1 MSAMMYPETMEEFAD
16 WLACTAP
23 GQDLLCRE
31 QAFFDHAVADIFGF
45 RAVQL
50 GLGAEDFLACS
61 RIPWHGYAGMDG
73 QADVVCDPAY
83 LPFDSKSL
91 DLLLLPHALDFT
103 SEPHQVLREAERVLL
118 PEGRLVLT
126 GFNPLSLWGVSRL
139 LYRRRG
145 VPWCG
150 NFVGISR
157 LKDWMTLLQLE
168 TTATRFMAYSP
179 PFARADWLARCRF
192 MEQAGEYCWPQL
204 AGVYGV
210 VAVKRQRGMRLIMP
224 RWQRAKPARSLAVAS
239 GNERQPINRTQAN
252 ETSHE

>member
-16 WLACTAP
+16 WLSSSEL
-23 GQDLLCRE
+23 GHDLLCRE

-50 GLGAEDFLACS
+50 GLVDYDFLACS

-91 DLLLLPHALDFT
+91 DLLLMPHALDFT
-103 SEPHQVLREAERVLL
+103 SEPHQVLREAERVLV

-126 GFNPLSLWGVSRL
+126 GFNPLSLWGVCRL
-139 LYRRRG
+139 LYRRQQ

-150 NFVGISR
+150 NFVGMNR
-157 LKDWMTLLQLE
+157 LQDWMTLLQLE
-168 TTATRFMAYSP
+168 ATDSRFMAYSP
-179 PFARADWLARCRF
+179 PFARADWLARCHF

-204 AGVYGV
+204 AGVYGL

-224 RWQRAKPARSLAVAS
+224 RWQRAKPARALAVAGS
-239 GNERQPINRTQAN
+239 NERQPINRTQAN